1 MDMKQDSAKKRVNKI
16 LISIIW
22 CFSDRAS

>member
-1 MDMKQDSAKKRVNKI
+1 

-22 CFSDRAS
+22 CFVQCNR